1 MLYQADIQK
10 FLLVRYQSA
19 WEKQATKWFSLDDLI
34 KEKDFKFLNKWE
46 IKTIEDLHP
55 YMVDLHESNFLDR
68 MRGYFKIT
76 KQGRNELDTTYN
88 RSYINKEQ
96 QIKNEEILAEKQER
110 EKDRKERR
118 LQHDEMVQVA
128 KDANKWTKKGMI
140 LAIGL
145 GIAGIVI
152 AIFLP

>member
-19 WEKQATKWFSLDDLI
+19 WENEPTKWFSLNDLI

-46 IKTIEDLHP
+46 IKTIEDLVP
-55 YMVDLHESNFLDR
+55 YILDLNESNFLDR
-68 MRGYFKIT
+68 MKRFFKIT
-76 KQGRNELDTTYN
+76 RQGRNELDTTYN
-88 RSYINKEQ
+88 RNYIDPQQQLENK
-96 QIKNEEILAEKQER
+96 KRLAEQQER
-110 EKDRKERR
+110 EKDREERK
-118 LQHDEMVQVA
+118 LQHSEMVQVA

-140 LAIGL
+140 IAIGL

>member
-19 WEKQATKWFSLDDLI
+19 WENEPTKWFSLNDLI

-46 IKTIEDLHP
+46 IKTIEDLVP
-55 YMVDLHESNFLDR
+55 YILDLNESNFLNR
-68 MRGYFKIT
+68 MRRFFKIT

>member
-19 WEKQATKWFSLDDLI
+19 WENEPTKWFSLNDLI

-110 EKDRKERR
+110 EKDRQERKM
-118 LQHDEMVQVA
+118 QHDEMVQVA

-140 LAIGL
+140 IAIGL

>member
-1 MLYQADIQK
+1 MLQT
-10 FLLVRYQSA
+10 LERR
-19 WEKQATKWFSLDDLI
+19 
-34 KEKDFKFLNKWE
+34 E
-46 IKTIEDLHP
+46 IKTSEDLYP
-55 YMVDLHESNFLDR
+55 YMVDLHQSNFLDR
-68 MRGYFKIT
+68 MRGFFKIT
-76 KQGRNELDTTYN
+76 RQGRNELDTTYN

-152 AIFLP
+152 AVFRPSL